1 MQDIVIGRTS
11 MAARNFLMRF
21 KGKERSLAREWFM
34 KRRKNALKIFEG
46 AIGLDS

>member
-21 KGKERSLAREWFM
+21 KGKEQNLAREWFM
-34 KRRKNALKIFEG
+34 KRRRKCIKNI
-46 AIGLDS
+46 